1 MENLFFLPP
10 LPQENCRIEPY
21 KFTSNEVI
29 TFKKSGK
36 IQVLSAINPS
46 RPPSPNTS
54 RVLPP
59 IELRSHMLGA
69 EQKYYK
75 TYLSWPFLARIVY
88 SHFPSGRSSP

>member
-1 MENLFFLPP
+1 MENLFFLLP
-10 LPQENCRIEPY
+10 LPPQENCRIEPY

-59 IELRSHMLGA
+59 IEPRSHMLGTG
-69 EQKYYK
+69 QKY
-75 TYLSWPFLARIVY
+75 
-88 SHFPSGRSSP
+88 